1 MFVSNLIFVDLQIFC
16 MLKITLAIY
25 PKKLVRLLTIFGLS
39 IVLCFYLSYSPAK
52 TEIATNTNIVFP
64 SDSRIINV
72 KDFGAKGDG
81 ISDDTAVIQKAILNT
96 NDPLTN
102 NPGSNLIYFPNGTYL
117 VSQTLV
123 WPKTSYFARILQ
135 GQSQDGTIIKLKNN
149 AAGFSEEKNP
159 KAVLS
164 TFEGSQ
170 TGNAFRHSIYDLT
183 VDVGTGNSSADGIR
197 FTSNNQGGIRN
208 VTIRS
213 TDGQGRAGL
222 AMDKAWPGPSAIA
235 NLKVVGFNYGIFAVG
250 PEYSLTFENITLENQ
265 RIAGIKNTWNLLSIR
280 NLTSRNVVPVI
291 KSEGVNPNDARSF
304 TVVTDGKFSGGS
316 RANAAIEVNAGNV
329 FLRNI
334 STTGYQAVIKQ
345 GDKVIPGNTVAEYA
359 SSQVQSLFSTS
370 QKSLNLPVQEVPIV
384 PWDNINL
391 WANVETYGAKA
402 NDDKDDADGIQ
413 QAIDSG
419 KTTIYFPNGNY
430 KIGKQVH
437 IRGSVRRI
445 IGLESSLEVINPL
458 KSQTSSVF
466 RFEKGNQDVVV
477 LERFATSFGNLPY
490 IWFEHASPKT
500 LVLKNIAINSA
511 KSYRNTAG
519 SGRLF
524 IEDVVGGDWVFNQ
537 QQVWA
542 RQLNPENEGT
552 KIVNNGGNLW
562 ILGLKT
568 EKVGTVVETNAGG
581 KTEILGGLLYPV
593 QRVPAEQP
601 AFVNHESSLSVSIG
615 ESCYATDFNYKV
627 IVKATQNGMTKT
639 LLNQSVPKRSGCS
652 FSLPLYTDIR

>member
-1 MFVSNLIFVDLQIFC
+1 
-16 MLKITLAIY
+16 MLKISLVIY
-25 PKKLVRLLTIFGLS
+25 QKKIVRLLAIFGLS
-39 IVLCFYLSYSPAK
+39 TLLCLHLSCSHAK
-52 TEIATNTNIVFP
+52 TETAASTNVVFPSDSKIINAASTNIIFP

-81 ISDDTAVIQKAILNT
+81 ISDDTAAIQKAILNT
-96 NDPLTN
+96 SDPQTN
-102 NPGSNLIYFPNGTYL
+102 NPGSNLIYFPNGTYV

-123 WPKTSYFARILQ
+123 WPKIPYFARILQ
-135 GQSQDGTIIKLKNN
+135 GQSQDGAIVKLKDH
-149 AAGFSEEKNP
+149 ATGFSDPKNP

-164 TFEGSQ
+164 TFEGGQ

-183 VDVGTGNSSADGIR
+183 VNVGTGNSGADGIR

-213 TDGQGRAGL
+213 HDGQGRAGL
-222 AMDKAWPGPSAIA
+222 AMDRAWPGPSAYT
-235 NLKVVGFNYGIFAVG
+235 NLKVIGFDYGIFAIG

-265 RIAGIKNTWNLLSIR
+265 RVAGINNTWNLLSIR
-280 NLTSRNVVPVI
+280 NLTSRNAVPVI
-291 KSEGVNPNDARSF
+291 KSEGANPNDTRSF
-304 TVVTDGKFSGGS
+304 TVVVNGNFSGGS
-316 RANAAIEVNAGNV
+316 RLNAAIEVNAGNI

-334 STTGYQAVIKQ
+334 TTTGYQGVIKQ
-345 GDKVIPGNTVAEYA
+345 GDKVMPGNTVTEYA
-359 SSQVQSLFSTS
+359 SNQVYSLFSTL

-384 PWDNINL
+384 PWDDIKL

-413 QAIDSG
+413 QALDSG

-430 KIGKQVH
+430 KIGKTLH

-445 IGLESSLEVINPL
+445 IGLESSLEVIDPL

-466 RFEKGNQDVVV
+466 RFEEGNQDVVV
-477 LERFATSFGNLPY
+477 LERFATNFGNFKY
-490 IWFEHASPKT
+490 IWFEHASPKA

-511 KSYRNTAG
+511 KSYRNTVG

-524 IEDVVGGDWVFNQ
+524 IEDVAGGDWVFNQ

-552 KIVNNGGNLW
+552 KIINNGGQVW

-581 KTEILGGLLYPV
+581 KTEILGGLLYPI
-593 QRVPAEQP
+593 QPVPAEQP
-601 AFVNHESSLSVSIG
+601 AFINNESSLSVSIA
-615 ESCYATDFNYKV
+615 ESCYAANFNYKV
-627 IVKATQNGMTKT
+627 IVKATQNGVTKT
-639 LLNQSVPKRSGCS
+639 LLNQAAPKRSWCS
-652 FSLPLYTDIR
+652 FSLPLYTER